1 MLIDGKKIAR
11 ELLSMLQALPPP
23 SSPRAFPFSIVAVL
37 VGDDPSSRT
46 FLRQKRIAADSL
58 GVLFSV
64 RELLPEST
72 TEEIVAVLEEL
83 GRDPAVGGII
93 VQLPLPQHV
102 GRSKVLSAIP
112 PEKDVDCL
120 TPRNFSDFESGSG
133 LMPPAA
139 GALEAIVEVLDIH
152 LSSVRAAVVGR
163 GLLVG
168 MPAAVF
174 LKRRAKS
181 VEVLGRG
188 DDLKRRLPEAGLI
201 VSGTGEENLIGADCV
216 RKGAVVVDF
225 GYPHDADFEAID
237 KKGGVVTPTPG
248 GTGPIVVA
256 KLFENFYRLQGLF
269 PPGKK

>member
-1 MLIDGKKIAR
+1 MLINGKKIAQ
-11 ELLSMLQALPPP
+11 ELCTMLLTLPAPER
-23 SSPRAFPFSIVAVL
+23 SVAAVL
-37 VGDDPSSRT
+37 VGEDPSSKT
-46 FLRQKRIAADSL
+46 FVRQKKLVADSL
-58 GVLFSV
+58 GIHFFMHELPPESGTDESVAAV
-64 RELLPEST
+64 RELAADEK
-72 TEEIVAVLEEL
+72 
-83 GRDPAVGGII
+83 VGGII

-102 GRSKVLSAIP
+102 DRSAVLAAIP

-120 TPRNFSDFESGSG
+120 TPRNFLAFERGG
-133 LMPPAA
+133 ALMPPAA

-168 MPAAVF
+168 MPAVIF

-181 VEVLGRG
+181 VEVLGRA
-188 DDLKRRLPEAGLI
+188 DDLKKRLLTADLI
-201 VSGTGEENLIGADCV
+201 VSGTGEMNLIRVDYV
-216 RKGAVVVDF
+216 RAGAVVVDF

-237 KKGGVVTPTPG
+237 KKGGSVTPTPG